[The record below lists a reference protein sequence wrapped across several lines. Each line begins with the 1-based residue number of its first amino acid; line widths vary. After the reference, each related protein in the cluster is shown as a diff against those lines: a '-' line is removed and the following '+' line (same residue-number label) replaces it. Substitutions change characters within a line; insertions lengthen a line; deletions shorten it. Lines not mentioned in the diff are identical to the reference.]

1 MIWVKDRTGR
11 FPKRPHYERE
21 ELDIECEQTVRDF
34 LQGRHGSIKYPIS
47 TDDLTILLEQHV
59 GYLDL
64 YATDAELEED
74 VEGVTDFYSKKK
86 PDVRINRRLTADA
99 RYENRL
105 RTTLTH
111 ELGHVKLHAF
121 MYTDLVVTP
130 SLFGPPD
137 KHESNQCKRSN
148 MLPMTDTDWM
158 EWQAGFACG
167 AYLMPISALRRT
179 VNEFMTE
186 SGISSPTISADSDP
200 GRSLITRV
208 ALDYGVSKDAARVRL
223 IQRSLLAPESTSE
236 ALF

>member
-11 FPKRPHYERE
+11 FPKRPHYERD
-21 ELDIECEQTVRDF
+21 ELDLECERIVEHF

-47 TDDLTILLEQHV
+47 TDDLTILLEQNV
-59 GYLDL
+59 GNLDL
-64 YATDAELEED
+64 YGTDAELGED
-74 VEGVTDFYSKKK
+74 VEGVTDFFSKRK
-86 PDVRINRRLTADA
+86 PDVRINSRLTADA

-130 SLFGPPD
+130 SLFDPPD
-137 KHESNQCKRSN
+137 KHQSNQCKRSN
-148 MLPMTDTDWM
+148 MLPMTETDWM

-167 AYLMPISALRRT
+167 AYLMPITALRRT
-179 VNEFMTE
+179 VNEFAAE
-186 SGISSPTISADSDP
+186 SGISSPTISADSNP
-200 GRSLITRV
+200 GRSLIARV

-223 IQRSLLAPESTSE
+223 IQRSLLALGGMSE

>member
-11 FPKRPHYERE
+11 FPKRPHYERD
-21 ELDIECEQTVRDF
+21 ELDVECERTVDHF

-47 TDDLTILLEQHV
+47 TDDLTILLEQNV
-59 GYLDL
+59 GNLDL
-64 YATDAELEED
+64 YATDAELGED
-74 VEGVTDFYSKKK
+74 VEGVTDFFSKKK
-86 PDVRINRRLTADA
+86 PDVRINSRLIADA

-130 SLFGPPD
+130 SLFDPPD
-137 KHESNQCKRSN
+137 MPQSNQCKRSN
-148 MLPMTDTDWM
+148 MLPMTETDWM

-167 AYLMPISALRRT
+167 AYLMPITALRRT
-179 VNEFMTE
+179 VNEFTAE
-186 SGISSPTISADSDP
+186 SGISLLTISADSSE
-200 GRSLITRV
+200 GRSLIARV

-223 IQRSLLAPESTSE
+223 IQRSLLVPGGMSE